1 MIIEL
6 MQAYPRASISLIA
19 ILVSVFMV
27 IIYKYTTNQT
37 RMKEIK
43 DMNKKYQEEMK
54 LHKGNPEKLME
65 IQKQV
70 LSLSGEMMK
79 HSLIPMMVTMLPLF
93 ILIIWL
99 RNIYAV
105 TGIAGSWIWYYIIIG
120 IASNSILRKIFNV
133 H

>member
-6 MQAYPRASISLIA
+6 LQAYPRASISLIA
-19 ILVSVFMV
+19 ILVSIFMV
-27 IIYKYTTNQT
+27 IVYKYTTNQT

-99 RNIYAV
+99 RNIYGV
-105 TGIAGSWIWYYIIIG
+105 TSIAGSWIWYYIIVG
-120 IASNSILRKIFNV
+120 IFSNTILRKIFNV

>member
-6 MQAYPRASISLIA
+6 LQAYPRASISLIA
-19 ILVSVFMV
+19 VLVSIFMV
-27 IIYKYTTNQT
+27 IVYKYTTNQT

-99 RNIYAV
+99 RTIYGA
-105 TGIAGSWIWYYIIIG
+105 TAISGSWIWYYIIVG
-120 IASNSILRKIFNV
+120 IFSNTILRKIFNV

>member
-1 MIIEL
+1 MMIEL
-6 MQAYPRASISLIA
+6 MQAYPRTSISLIA
-19 ILVSVFMV
+19 ILVSIFMV

-99 RNIYAV
+99 RNIYGV
-105 TGIAGSWIWYYIIIG
+105 TSIAGSWIWYYIIVG
-120 IASNSILRKIFNV
+120 IVSNTMLRKIFNV

>member
-6 MQAYPRASISLIA
+6 MQAYPRTSISLIA
-19 ILVSVFMV
+19 ILVSIFMV

-99 RNIYAV
+99 RNIYGV
-105 TGIAGSWIWYYIIIG
+105 TSIAGSWIWYYIIVG
-120 IASNSILRKIFNV
+120 IVSNTMLRKIFNV

>member
-27 IIYKYTTNQT
+27 IVYKYTTNQT

-43 DMNKKYQEEMK
+43 DINKKYQEEMK